1 MNAIVN
7 AKTRDGDPRTQVSL
21 NAAHQTVM
29 VNGKP
34 CRLTMQEYLLI
45 SEFAR
50 NSGLVLTRDDL
61 LKNVWGFQSPGKTR
75 TVDVHVQRL
84 RRKLGAFLIET
95 VHGKGY
101 RMSPRA
107 EIGELAS

>member
-1 MNAIVN
+1 MNGLSKGKAC
-7 AKTRDGDPRTQVSL
+7 ADGLRTQVSL
-21 NAAHQTVM
+21 SAERQSVM

-34 CRLTMQEYLLI
+34 CRLTMQEYLLL
-45 SEFAR
+45 SEFLR
-50 NSGLVLTRDDL
+50 NSNLVLTRDDL
-61 LKNVWGFQSPGKTR
+61 LKNAWGFQSPGKTR

-107 EIGELAS
+107 VVCELAS